1 MAISSSGIDGSDYED
16 LYNFHGGTDGG
27 LPQGDLTLSGGTLFG
42 MAGWGGANGDGTA
55 FAFALPMPTP
65 EPGTLAVRCAP
76 PRLRLQRI
84 AGGERGRGGKSRRH
98 SAHVTDSLLPQSRSV
113 QYSDGANSLAGA
125 SAMALIIHTFGLG
138 YGT

>member
-1 MAISSSGIDGSDYED
+1 MGIDGSDYED

-65 EPGTLAVRCAP
+65 EPGTLAPVGAAAVALAAYRW
-76 PRLRLQRI
+76 
-84 AGGERGRGGKSRRH
+84 RRTRAWREKH
-98 SAHVTDSLLPQSRSV
+98 RSSAAHL
-113 QYSDGANSLAGA
+113 
-125 SAMALIIHTFGLG
+125 
-138 YGT
+138 